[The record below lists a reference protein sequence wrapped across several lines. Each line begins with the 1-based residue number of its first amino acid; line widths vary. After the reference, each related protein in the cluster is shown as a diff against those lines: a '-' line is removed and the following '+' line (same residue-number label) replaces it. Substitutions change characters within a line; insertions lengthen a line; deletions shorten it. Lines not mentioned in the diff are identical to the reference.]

1 MELSGKLERTYIS
14 ILENKKKQKM
24 KTIKLIQSKIALL
37 ILLVIAISCERDI
50 SDDAVP
56 AEFPTIGDIFIDAPV
71 GLTDEFFISFD
82 PVEGANVNGFGTDEN
97 EKYLG
102 TSSIRIDV
110 PTPNDPEG
118 GFIGGIF
125 TDRGEGRN
133 LTGYDALTFWA
144 KGTTSATIE
153 VGFGTDFIEDKYPVS
168 VNDLEL
174 STGWKKYI
182 IPIPDPSK
190 LIQEKGMFLFS
201 AGTQSTGGF
210 AYTIWID
217 ELKFERL
224 GTIRLQNSF
233 IMLGEDVERTAF
245 VGANERITGLGAIFN
260 LDNGVNRSVTAAP
273 SYFDF
278 ESDNPSITGPFELN
292 EFGEIFTTIIG
303 EDGTAII
310 TAQLANT
317 LAEGSLTINAAGAF
331 PHATIPTRAAENVTS
346 YFSDAYTNVPVRHYN
361 GFFGPPPNGFQT
373 TQGGA
378 GSDPN
383 NVDIQAP
390 FADGSLDNIINY
402 TVLNFVSIGSYETV
416 PLVDVSNRTHLHV
429 DINVRENLDASDFIR
444 ILLESGTGGT
454 TSGGSFT
461 LTSAALGNV
470 DMNGWASFD
479 IPLANFPGF
488 TDPANLGQIFFIS
501 DATISDIWVDN
512 VYFYNE

>member
-1 MELSGKLERTYIS
+1 
-14 ILENKKKQKM
+14 M

-37 ILLVIAISCERDI
+37 TLLVIAVSCERDV
-50 SDDAVP
+50 SDDAVL
-56 AEFPTIGDIFIDAPV
+56 AEFPTIGEIFTDDPV

-82 PVEGANVNGFGTDEN
+82 PVDGANVNGFDVDDN
-97 EKYLG
+97 VAYLG
-102 TSSIRIDV
+102 NSSIRIDV

-125 TDRGEGRN
+125 RDRGEGRN
-133 LTGYDALTFWA
+133 LTGFDALTFWA

-168 VNDLEL
+168 VIDLEL

-182 IPIPDPSK
+182 IPIPDASK
-190 LIQEKGMFLFS
+190 LTQEKGMFLFA

-210 AYTIWID
+210 AYTFWID

-224 GTIRLQNSF
+224 GTLRLQYPF
-233 IMLGEDVERTAF
+233 IMLGQDVERTAF

-292 EFGEIFTTIIG
+292 MEGEIFTPIIG

-310 TAQLANT
+310 TAELANT
-317 LAEGSLTINAAGAF
+317 LAEGSLTINSAGAF
-331 PHATIPTRAAENVTS
+331 PHAPIPTRVATNVTS

-373 TQGGA
+373 TEGGA

-402 TVLNFVSIGSYETV
+402 TVLNFVSMGTYETV
-416 PLVDVSNRTHLHV
+416 PLVDVSARTHLHV
-429 DINVRENLDASDFIR
+429 DINVRETLGASDFIR
-444 ILLESGTGGT
+444 LELESGTGGT

-461 LTSAALGNV
+461 LNSAALGNI
-470 DMNGWASFD
+470 DMNGWGSFD
-479 IPLANFPGF
+479 IPLSNFSGF
-488 TDPANLGQIFFIS
+488 NDPANLGQIFFIS
-501 DATISDIWVDN
+501 DDTIADIWVDN